1 MNNKER
7 ILEAIERKK
16 RELNQLNELLSKLR
30 EENSTVKITIECK
43 NRKYHLSSIIP
54 TSLEDKLIEKVT
66 NTLNDFEVRNN
77 EDLDE
82 DDDLIQEFIKF
93 AKSNNLSIYE
103 FRL

>member
-7 ILEAIERKK
+7 ILEAIEQKK
-16 RELNQLNELLSKLR
+16 RELNQLNELLSKSR
-30 EENSTVKITIECK
+30 EENSTIKITIECK
-43 NRKYHLSSIIP
+43 NRKECLNLTVP
-54 TSLEDKLIEKVT
+54 TALENDVIKEVT
-66 NTLNDFEVRNN
+66 NTLNDFEVENN

>member
-1 MNNKER
+1 MNRKEL
-7 ILEAIERKK
+7 LEAIEQKK
-16 RELNQLNELLSKLR
+16 CELNKLNELLSKSR
-30 EENSTVKITIECK
+30 EEESVIKITIEGK
-43 NRKYHLSSIIP
+43 NRKECLNLTIP
-54 TSLEDKLIEKVT
+54 TALENDVIKEVT

-77 EDLDE
+77 KDLDE

>member
-7 ILEAIERKK
+7 ILEAIEKK
-16 RELNQLNELLSKLR
+16 KCELNQLNELLSKLR
-30 EENSTVKITIECK
+30 EENSTVKITIEGK
-43 NRKYHLSSIIP
+43 NRKECLNLTVP
-54 TSLEDKLIEKVT
+54 VSLEDKVIEKVT
-66 NTLNDFEVRNN
+66 NTLNDFEVENN